1 MEEFLETIITVL
13 IGLGAFLISAF
24 RKRKNTKESNPA
36 ENREINDFFSDEE
49 DEYNHTEDY
58 IFNSEKEENM
68 KMTDPENSKEDTAM
82 PEEFSANDP
91 PEKEKQRPEKTSYNF
106 PEKYSKSK
114 AVLKQSRKQGF
125 NARKAI
131 IYATIINR
139 KYS

>member
-13 IGLGAFLISAF
+13 IGLGALLISAF
-24 RKRKNTKESNPA
+24 RKRKSPKETNA
-36 ENREINDFFSDEE
+36 ADNQEINDFFSEEE
-49 DEYNHTEDY
+49 DQNYTDDDTVARY
-58 IFNSEKEENM
+58 AEKKGLNISA
-68 KMTDPENSKEDTAM
+68 PENIKESTAM

-91 PEKEKQRPEKTSYNF
+91 PKKEKQRPEKTLYNS
-106 PEKYSKSK
+106 PAKHSKSK
-114 AVLKQSRKQGF
+114 AVLKQSRKHGF